1 MTKKYHLIIYH
12 PTENGYDDAE
22 DLDTM
27 KEVSSCAK
35 GYLQEEY
42 EKIFVFSNHSLGKVF
57 DKYHKRGRKP
67 YPLETK
73 NFH

>member
-12 PTENGYDDAE
+12 PTENGFDDAE

-35 GYLQEEY
+35 GYLQEGY
-42 EKIFVFSNHSLGKVF
+42 EKIFVFSNHSLVKVF